1 MTTQGLLPN
10 DLIDE
15 NGLLMQLTKAL
26 VERSLQAEM
35 TEHHQCHGLNFDS
48 LNPLP
53 YRSLVIQ

>member
-15 NGLLMQLTKAL
+15 NGLLKQLTRAF

-35 TEHHQCHGLNFDS
+35 TEHNLCHGLNFDS
-48 LNPLP
+48 LNSLP